1 MASGFKFESNI
12 PAIQKQLNQIAE
24 RAMEKVCLM
33 IEAAIKSG
41 APVMTGGLRDSI
53 NHRIKGSGAQIT
65 GQIGTPLM
73 YGVYVEFG
81 TGDFAENGAG
91 RKSGKTP
98 EGSQAPQGLPR
109 PRWEL
114 ALHSWPA
121 TAEIHAQRVS
131 PEQGQDQ
138 GHLRQR
144 V

>member
-91 RKSGKTP
+91 RKSGWAYP
-98 EGSQAPQGLPR
+98 APDGSWHFTHGQPPQKFMRNGF
-109 PRWEL
+109 
-114 ALHSWPA
+114 
-121 TAEIHAQRVS
+121 
-131 PEQGQDQ
+131 
-138 GHLRQR
+138 RQNKDKIKDILGKEFSANFKGR
-144 V
+144 